1 MNWVKLSL
9 LKMQGVTGIDIMFD
23 GDDAGRQASQEI
35 KGLAEKMDLSVKI
48 VRLRDNQD
56 PGNLT
61 NEQIGEIKRVLYG

>member
-1 MNWVKLSL
+1 
-9 LKMQGVTGIDIMFD
+9 MQGVTGIDIMFD

-48 VRLRDNQD
+48 VRLRDSQD

-61 NEQIGEIKRVLYG
+61 KEQIGEIKRVLYG